1 MRSLSRP
8 DFGHRLQGREVKQR
22 LLAAVLPG
30 VMSGLPILWSS
41 ANLGNAPWVGGGPRE
56 WLIGGASLLIGG
68 AAAWGFAWR
77 LRSKRRNAANAYS
90 PRAIEQFFEELAARV
105 DRQAI
110 RTAEISRFIDVLR
123 NSLTSQF
130 SQAQTI
136 SQVAEET
143 AATLRHI
150 AENASAA
157 GRTADATSGQTV
169 IGAKAVEALLMET
182 RSVDETVSRASAALE
197 LLQQQSFS
205 IEGITHVIKSI
216 ANQTNLLALNAAI
229 EAARAGSYGR
239 GFTVV
244 AKEVRGL
251 ANQTA
256 QATAEIDEMLSQNRA
271 HAESAVALM
280 TLLGES
286 TGRIVEKVNATRGIL
301 GDITNLARQSNE
313 QVGRIVSAMHEHVQ
327 ASQNAS
333 MGIDAMRSHLQR
345 SQVDAGVASEYGIE
359 LAELAERI
367 LGSLGEYTMGERHDL
382 VRRIAVDTA
391 VRVGR
396 TFEAAIDAGLISESA
411 LFDRQYAP
419 IPDTKPQ
426 KFHTKFDRFTDELL
440 PPIQEAILDEFPF
453 ILFAGAVDDKGYFPT
468 HNRRY
473 SKPLT
478 GDYQADLVNNRT
490 KRIFSDRTGSRC
502 GSNTN
507 SFLLQTYKRDT
518 GEVIHDLSSPIYVR
532 GKHWGGFRIGYQAR
546 EFASAE

>member
-1 MRSLSRP
+1 
-8 DFGHRLQGREVKQR
+8 
-22 LLAAVLPG
+22 
-30 VMSGLPILWSS
+30 MSGPLIHWST
-41 ANLGNAPWVGGGPRE
+41 ANLGNGLWVGTGPRE
-56 WLIGGASLLIGG
+56 WLIGGVGLLLGS
-68 AAAWGFAWR
+68 AVAWGMGWR
-77 LRSKRRNAANAYS
+77 ARHKRSNAANAYS
-90 PRAIEQFFEELAARV
+90 PEAIQQFFDELATRV
-105 DRQAI
+105 DRQAV

-130 SQAQTI
+130 NEAQNI
-136 SQVAEET
+136 SRVAEET
-143 AATLRHI
+143 AVTLVHI

-169 IGAKAVEALLMET
+169 IGAKAVEALLFEIK
-182 RSVDETVSRASAALE
+182 SVDETVERVSAALA
-197 LLQQQSFS
+197 LLQKQSFS

-251 ANQTA
+251 ANQTS

-271 HAESAVALM
+271 HAENAVALM
-280 TLLGES
+280 SVLTDS
-286 TGRIVEKVNATRGIL
+286 TARIVEKVNATRGIL

-333 MGIDAMRSHLQR
+333 TAIDAMRSHLES
-345 SQVDAGVASEYGIE
+345 SQTDAGVASEYGIE

-367 LGSLGEYTMGERHDL
+367 LGSLGAYTMGERHDL

-391 VRVGR
+391 LRVGR

-411 LFDRQYAP
+411 LFDRQYDP

-490 KRIFSDRTGSRC
+490 KRIFGDRTGSRC
-502 GSNTN
+502 GANTN
-507 SFLLQTYKRDT
+507 SYLLQTYKRDT

-546 EFASAE
+546 DFAPASTA